1 MAQAIGGD
9 KMKVT
14 NRWWIVAGSVFGL
27 TVGNGPVMQF
37 TFGIFLLPIIK
48 EFGWSRS
55 AASTALVAGLA
66 MTAICVPFVGRLVD
80 RYGIRAVTL
89 PAIVLFAMCLAA
101 VSLFAHSPASFV
113 AIYALMG
120 IAAAGQ
126 TPLPYAKA
134 ITAWFDSKR
143 GLALGIAMSG
153 VGLGA
158 ALVPQFA
165 QYLLASTGWRGAYL
179 GLAALVLV
187 LGFPAVALAVQEP
200 DIQQRKAASA
210 ALPGLSAAEA
220 RRSGMFWKLAFAF
233 FAVALAANGAIA
245 HVVPLLVDRGISP
258 GVAAGAMAFAGL
270 ALTVGR
276 LLAGVL
282 LDRIHAPY
290 VAAFFFLMPLAGIAI
305 LLAGAA
311 PQYAVLAIVLVGMGL
326 GAEVDLIAFLLSRY
340 LGMKSFGE
348 IYGYLFAIFMLGSGV
363 GPYLMGMA
371 FDMAGSY
378 RPALAGLSVA
388 LVAGCALLLGL
399 GQYRFPPP
407 GKEVA
412 GAHAAPSLA

>member
-1 MAQAIGGD
+1 
-9 KMKVT
+9 MKVS
-14 NRWWIVAGSVFGL
+14 NRWWIVGGSVFGL

-37 TFGIFLLPIIK
+37 TFGIFLLPITR

-55 AASTALVAGLA
+55 AASSALVAGLA
-66 MTAICVPFVGRLVD
+66 MTAVCVPFVGRLID

-89 PAIVLFAMCLAA
+89 PAIVLFALCLAA

-134 ITAWFDSKR
+134 ITAWFDNKR

-165 QYLLASTGWRGAYL
+165 QYLLAGVGWRGAYL
-179 GLAALVLV
+179 GLAGLVLA
-187 LGFPAVALAVQEP
+187 LGLPAVALAVQEP
-200 DIQQRKAASA
+200 DTRRRTASA
-210 ALPGLSAAEA
+210 TLPGLSAAEA
-220 RRSGMFWKLAFAF
+220 RRTGIFWKLAFAF

-258 GVAAGAMAFAGL
+258 AVAAGAMAFAGL

-311 PQYAVLAIVLVGMGL
+311 PQYAVVAIVLIGMGL

-340 LGMKSFGE
+340 LGMRSFGE
-348 IYGYLFAIFMLGSGV
+348 IYGYLFAIFMFGSGV

-371 FDMAGSY
+371 FDVAGSY
-378 RPALAGLSVA
+378 RPALAGLGAV
-388 LVAGCALLLGL
+388 LVTGCALLLGL
-399 GQYRFPPP
+399 GQYRFPPA
-407 GKEVA
+407 GK
-412 GAHAAPSLA
+412 GAASGHAAPSLA